1 MISQPITPGSN
12 PKEKKMLLKKAVRR
26 LALNKF
32 FYTQS
37 FENFIAL
44 LSPGIASMNVG
55 DQIINE
61 AVVNELKS
69 LFPEAY
75 LGTFPTKTPL
85 NSVAVNCMNTA
96 ALRFVGGTN
105 ILLGVLRHRVWTI
118 NALSAWK
125 CKPSILFGA
134 GWGTYLEKTTIP
146 VKIYYNFL
154 LDRKYIHSVR
164 DSYTMKKLQQIGFSN
179 VLNTACPTT
188 WNLTPQFCKTISPE
202 RSNSAV
208 ITLTDYSKNP
218 ERDLILIKS
227 CLKHYDSLFFFPQ
240 SIHDISYFKSLISSV
255 NSDYPITILP
265 PSLESY
271 DRLLAEKRPEYIG
284 TRLHGGIRALQHRCR
299 ALILSID
306 NRANEMGKDIDLP
319 IISTSELESSLPRV
333 LTDGWN
339 IDIKIPQKDIE
350 NWKNQFLC

>member
-1 MISQPITPGSN
+1 
-12 PKEKKMLLKKAVRR
+12 MLLKKIVRR

-32 FYTQS
+32 FYTQN
-37 FENFIAL
+37 FENFIVH
-44 LSPGIASMNVG
+44 LSPAIASMNVG
-55 DQIINE
+55 DQIIYE
-61 AVVNELKS
+61 AIVNELRN

-75 LGTFPTKTPL
+75 IGTFPTKTPL
-85 NSVAVNCMNTA
+85 NATAVNCINTA
-96 ALRFVGGTN
+96 TLRFVGGTN
-105 ILLGVLRHRVWTI
+105 ILHGTLRHRAWTI

-125 CKPSILFGA
+125 CKPSILLGA
-134 GWGTYLEKTTIP
+134 GWGTYLEKTTAP
-146 VKIYYNFL
+146 VKMYYKFL

-188 WNLTPQFCKTISPE
+188 WSLTTQFCKTIPAE
-202 RSNSAV
+202 RSSSAV

-218 ERDLILIKS
+218 ERDLILLKS
-227 CLKHYDSLFFFPQ
+227 CLEHYDSLFLFPQ
-240 SIHDISYFKSLISSV
+240 SIHDISYFNSLISSI
-255 NSDYPITILP
+255 NSNCPITVLP
-265 PSLESY
+265 PRLESY
-271 DRLLAEKRPEYIG
+271 DKLLAEKRPEYIG

-306 NRANEMGKDIDLP
+306 NRANEMGKDINLP
-319 IISTSELESSLPRV
+319 IISTSGLDSSLPRI
-333 LTDGWN
+333 LTDGWD